1 MSSIRVLLV
10 DDDEDYLQ
18 TISFVLSEEGIEVV
32 GQATN
37 GYAAIE
43 LARLLR
49 PDVVVTDISHPGP
62 DGYAVTRTIT
72 EQIDGVKVLVF
83 TGYAA
88 SSEVERSWLAGA
100 RGFLAKPEEPSVL
113 LSAIRTIAGGGE
125 FLTPELAARTT
136 VRRPTPDW

>member
-1 MSSIRVLLV
+1 MSTIRVLLV

-18 TISFVLSEEGIEVV
+18 TISFVLSEAGIEVV

-43 LARLLR
+43 LTRLLR

-100 RGFLAKPEEPSVL
+100 RGFLAE
-113 LSAIRTIAGGGE
+113 ARGTIGPAECHPHDRRGGE